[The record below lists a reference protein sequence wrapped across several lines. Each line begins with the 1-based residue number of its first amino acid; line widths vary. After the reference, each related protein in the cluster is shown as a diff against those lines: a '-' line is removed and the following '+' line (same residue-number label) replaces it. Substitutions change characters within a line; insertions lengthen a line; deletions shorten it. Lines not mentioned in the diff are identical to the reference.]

1 MSHNIGATALENKHS
16 GLLFEVV
23 MLLYTS
29 SEDLVISPYSTAV
42 SLHVFHGSSHFCL
55 ELSSRVNW
63 LDSVI
68 NGSARVMVKVR
79 LWHGSARVMVK
90 VRLWFGSEGAG

>member
-1 MSHNIGATALENKHS
+1 MSQVIVVSHITGAAALENKHS

-29 SEDLVISPYSTAV
+29 SEDLVISPYSAICMYLMPT
-42 SLHVFHGSSHFCL
+42 SHFCL
-55 ELSSRVNW
+55 ELSSQGNW

-68 NGSARVMVKVR
+68 YT
-79 LWHGSARVMVK
+79 L
-90 VRLWFGSEGAG
+90 AG